1 MDEHAKLR
9 ALLDLVESAG
19 IEIRR
24 APAGLDA
31 DGAGGALVSVRGR
44 EILFL
49 DPTASAADR
58 IAVVASALTGRTQI
72 EEIYLPPEIREL
84 IDAARGGA
92 SSP

>member
-1 MDEHAKLR
+1 MDEYAKLR

-24 APAGLDA
+24 SPPGPNA
-31 DGAGGALVSVRGR
+31 DGAGGALVRVRGR

-58 IAVVASALTGRTQI
+58 IAVVASALAGRTQI

-84 IDAARGGA
+84 IDAAGGHD
-92 SSP
+92 